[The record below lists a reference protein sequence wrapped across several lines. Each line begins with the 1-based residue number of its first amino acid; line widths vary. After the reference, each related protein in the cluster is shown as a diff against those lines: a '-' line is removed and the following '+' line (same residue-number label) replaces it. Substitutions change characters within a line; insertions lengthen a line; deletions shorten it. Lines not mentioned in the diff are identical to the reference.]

1 MRWNYGGVPYKQVEL
16 LFHLFKLDLNILYN
30 FNIDSENAED
40 LLEASQLISKF
51 IAEKNYK
58 DLINNKNS
66 WKNKDKMIN
75 FWKHEYEQLNDNEYR
90 WHIDTGK
97 FDFPWYY
104 NQDFSKKIKFSGKII
119 FLVNLETSSFG
130 ELFYDYITKILGY

>member
-58 DLINNKNS
+58 DLINNKDS
-66 WKNKDKMIN
+66 WNNKDKMILSEN
-75 FWKHEYEQLNDNEYR
+75 
-90 WHIDTGK
+90 T
-97 FDFPWYY
+97 
-104 NQDFSKKIKFSGKII
+104 IKLIEK
-119 FLVNLETSSFG
+119 
-130 ELFYDYITKILGY
+130 YI